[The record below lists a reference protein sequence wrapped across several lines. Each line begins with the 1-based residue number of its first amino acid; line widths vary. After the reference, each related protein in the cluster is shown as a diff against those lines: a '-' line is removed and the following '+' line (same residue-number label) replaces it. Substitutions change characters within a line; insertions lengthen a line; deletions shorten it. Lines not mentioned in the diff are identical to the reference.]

1 MLTEF
6 QEKRIASLSWWN
18 KLDTDVKVELCKQYF
33 DDRVLYSLT
42 GREIQIIWESQK

>member
-6 QEKRIASLSWWN
+6 QNKRISALSWWD
-18 KLDTDVKVELCKQYF
+18 KLDTNVKIELCKQYF
-33 DDRVLYSLT
+33 DDRLLYSLT

>member
-6 QEKRIASLSWWN
+6 QDKRRTALAWLY
-18 KLDTDVKVELCKQYF
+18 KLDTNIKVELCKQYF
-33 DDRVLYSLT
+33 DDRSLYTLT